1 MAQKFRRIGVL
12 TSGGDAPGMNAAV
25 RSVVRSAI
33 GRGVEVMAIY
43 GGYRG
48 LIEDDVKMFTE
59 RDVSNIIGTGG
70 TAIYSDRCLEFKEE
84 PGMQKAIATCK
95 KYDIDGIVTIG
106 GDGTFRGA
114 MDLTK
119 RGVACIGIPGTIDND
134 IGCSDYTIGY
144 DTAMNTAMRM
154 IDNLRDTAQ
163 SHERCNIVEVMG
175 RHAGY
180 IALNTAIASGA
191 FAILVPEIEHDIDR
205 DIIDRINFVQG
216 TGKKHFIIVV
226 AEGVG
231 NIDEISKR
239 VKEKTGR
246 DTRTTILG
254 HIQRGGSPSVRDR
267 VAATQMG
274 HRAVELLASGIGGR
288 IVAMKGERVVDYE
301 INEALEMKKEFP
313 ADLLKVAQDVSI

>member
-134 IGCSDYTIGY
+134 ITSTDHSIGF
-144 DTAMNTAMRM
+144 DTAMNIAM
-154 IDNLRDTAQ
+154 DCVDKLRDTCT
-163 SHERCNIVEVMG
+163 SHERCAIVEVMG
-175 RHAGY
+175 RGAGY
-180 IALNTAIASGA
+180 IALNTGIATGA
-191 FAILVPEIEHDIDR
+191 EMVILPDKDVLLGIARVPEISSENNDY
-205 DIIDRINFVQG
+205 NY
-216 TGKKHFIIVV
+216 
-226 AEGVG
+226 
-231 NIDEISKR
+231 
-239 VKEKTGR
+239 
-246 DTRTTILG
+246 
-254 HIQRGGSPSVRDR
+254 
-267 VAATQMG
+267 
-274 HRAVELLASGIGGR
+274 
-288 IVAMKGERVVDYE
+288 VVDYHKLSE
-301 INEALEMKKEFP
+301 IRMSYHLTLEEG
-313 ADLLKVAQDVSI
+313 DYDVTLE